1 MHVVRPE
8 DEDRVRKEGY
18 DRCFRK
24 RIRKIY
30 AKHLP
35 HISSDEVEQDIH
47 EAGADVRE
55 FYRALCEQYGEIAG
69 IPLWEPP
76 DDRPDWF
83 PDFLNSKEEGLDED
97 KPESEDEAVAP
108 KDVPAKKNKWKV
120 QIKPAKK
127 QAAKAPVPA
136 AASQTPSSPPN
147 YFPPPM
153 VLQPKLIP
161 LRRPMPASPKGP
173 AVLPPPPKPATPP
186 VAWWPPPP
194 PPPAVTKKG
203 NDKGRSKGKGKGK
216 VIAKKAEMQ
225 PKA

>member
-55 FYRALCEQYGEIAG
+55 FYKALCEQYGEIAG

-108 KDVPAKKNKWKV
+108 KDVPSKKKV
-120 QIKPAKK
+120 ESAN
-127 QAAKAPVPA
+127 QACKET
-136 AASQTPSSPPN
+136 SCKGPSSSGSIPN
-147 YFPPPM
+147 PQQSAQAFSATHGASTEAYSFGAAHASIAQRAGGFTTAPKTCSTPTSM
-153 VLQPKLIP
+153 V
-161 LRRPMPASPKGP
+161 
-173 AVLPPPPKPATPP
+173 ATPP
-186 VAWWPPPP
+186 
-194 PPPAVTKKG
+194 TTTSSNKE
-203 NDKGRSKGKGKGK
+203 R
-216 VIAKKAEMQ
+216 Q
-225 PKA
+225 